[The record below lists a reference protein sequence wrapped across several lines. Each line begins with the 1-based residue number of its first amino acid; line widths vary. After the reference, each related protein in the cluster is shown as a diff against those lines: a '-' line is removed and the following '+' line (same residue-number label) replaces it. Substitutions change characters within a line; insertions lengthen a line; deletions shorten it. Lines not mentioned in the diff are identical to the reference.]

1 MESTILLFI
10 SKESATYHFTR
21 RQVELACEQALG
33 AKNAPAVK
41 VIDIAEHP
49 DLAEKYNIEAL
60 PTLIVGAKRF
70 IGTPTHDLL
79 STCMGLAPMA
89 PRGSAS
95 DGKGGDAKRS

>member
-33 AKNAPAVK
+33 AKNAPAVR

-49 DLAEKYNIEAL
+49 ELAEKYNIEAL
-60 PTLIVGAKRF
+60 PTLIVGAKRY
-70 IGTPTHDLL
+70 IGAPSTELL
-79 STCMGLAPMA
+79 STCMGLAP
-89 PRGSAS
+89 SAG
-95 DGKGGDAKRS
+95 DGKGIRDKK